1 MDAQQFSI
9 LQASEES
16 IKKFD
21 LQVTDKREFLQLI
34 NDTFKK
40 PSITSKEKFDTL
52 VLRDKI
58 LKLIRHELYQI
69 SPVSSGKIIQGTCQ
83 DMCPEK
89 ERFSREHLGLCHK
102 YEFSADNQQ
111 PDHYIMVKEYS
122 RSSAD
127 QDLPLPNEM
136 RSLDVLYDT
145 MLYIIDKII
154 TRIEE
159 SSTESGFFYNAEI
172 FSIVEW
178 YDFVWNRTRSIR
190 KEIIQQRLL
199 TSDSEPDLKGV
210 FIIEQCARFHIMC
223 SHRLCDQASDIF
235 DFKINEENLKNCF
248 QSLRQY
254 YQTSHELGSNLPAS
268 PFEAEFRSYIIL
280 LNLTESN
287 ILGEIQRWPKEIRHS
302 RSVHFALNCY
312 FAFNSK
318 NYVKFFR
325 LIASDECEYLQ
336 SCILHRHFFSARLDA
351 FKTIFNSFKENK
363 EKNYPIDKLVEIL
376 EKFSKIASEAPI
388 ASEATQSAV
397 KKVLSKHKN
406 PIACPECGKLMKNER
421 GVKQHI
427 AKIHK

>member
-1 MDAQQFSI
+1 MDAQKFTI

-21 LQVTDKREFLQLI
+21 FQVNDKQKLLQLI
-34 NDTFKK
+34 NETFKK
-40 PSITSKEKFDTL
+40 PSKTAKDKFETL
-52 VLRDKI
+52 LLRDKI

-69 SPVSSGKIIQGTCQ
+69 SPSTSGEVIEGSCM

-89 ERFSREHLGLCHK
+89 ERFSREYLGLCHK
-102 YEFSADNQQ
+102 YEYSVDSQQ
-111 PDHYIMVKEYS
+111 PDQYLMIKEYS

-136 RSLDVLYDT
+136 RPLDVLHDT
-145 MLYIIDKII
+145 MLFIIDRII
-154 TRIEE
+154 TKLEE
-159 SSTESGFFYNAEI
+159 FSTTTDFLYNSDL

-199 TSDSEPDLKGV
+199 TSENDPNLKGV
-210 FIIEQCARFHIMC
+210 LIIEQCARFHIMC
-223 SHRLCDQASDIF
+223 AHRLCDQPSDIF

-254 YQTSHELGSNLPAS
+254 YQTSHELGSKLIPS
-268 PFEAEFRSYIIL
+268 PNEAEFKSYIIL

-302 RSVHFALNCY
+302 RNVHFALDCY

-325 LIASDECEYLQ
+325 LIKSDECQYLQ
-336 SCILHRHFFSARLDA
+336 SCILHRHFYSVRVHA
-351 FKTIFNSFKENK
+351 FKTIFTSFKENK
-363 EKNYPIDKLVEIL
+363 EKIYLIDKLVEIL
-376 EKFSKIASEAPI
+376 
-388 ASEATQSAV
+388 
-397 KKVLSKHKN
+397 
-406 PIACPECGKLMKNER
+406 GKS
-421 GVKQHI
+421 I
-427 AKIHK
+427 